1 MVQRDINYIL
11 LYHFVEIWSL
21 LSTQTTLEIS
31 CSFLLPTKLL
41 YSKAGSDKFF
51 DVRTHR
57 IIPS

>member
-1 MVQRDINYIL
+1 MVQRDINYIE

-41 YSKAGSDKFF
+41 YCKAGSDKFLM
-51 DVRTHR
+51 
-57 IIPS
+57 SELLG